1 LFNGIVKSQNAKLL
15 PVADPPVSLCGK
27 DFTARKG
34 ISDSQSGCELNFAAR
49 FVAVEG

>member
-27 DFTARKG
+27 DFTGKG
-34 ISDSQSGCELNFAAR
+34 ISDSHSGCELNFAAH